1 MLPSVWFASVG
12 SSRHSCYGWSVSV
25 NRETVSQCQQRDCQ
39 SVSTE
44 RLSVSQSVSVNRE
57 TVSQCQ
63 QRDCQSVSTERLS
76 VSQSVSTERL
86 SVSVNRETVSQC
98 QQRLS
103 VSVNRATVSQCQQ
116 RDCQSVSTE
125 RLSVSVNRETE
136 GVGHGGSIERDGHMS
151 SRCVGSV
158 QREMDMGLAVMTGQY
173 RGRWTWV

>member
-1 MLPSVWFASVG
+1 MKCFRPCGLLLSEVAVIAVTAGQSVSTEKL
-12 SSRHSCYGWSVSV
+12 SVSV

-39 SVSTE
+39 SVS
-44 RLSVSQSVSVNRE
+44 
-57 TVSQCQ
+57 QCQ

-76 VSQSVSTERL
+76 VS
-86 SVSVNRETVSQC
+86 VNRD
-98 QQRLS
+98 S

-116 RDCQSVSTE
+116 RDCQSESTE